1 MRKSKLLKL
10 TDIELDK
17 KLKIEGTQFDRR
29 RKLNNSQ
36 IKTMKKLYKEGET
49 LNNLAIIFNV
59 TVSTVRYHCDE
70 DFKDYKNGMR
80 VFYAHNTKTD
90 NKERYAYKRLIVENN
105 LY

>member
-59 TVSTVRYHCDE
+59 DIIVM
-70 DFKDYKNGMR
+70 KIL
-80 VFYAHNTKTD
+80 KTI
-90 NKERYAYKRLIVENN
+90 KMV
-105 LY
+105 